1 MDERSLIQRERLLS
15 QQRQSSC
22 FESLD
27 ETLPLSSFFETHP
40 YKQFVEFCET
50 CRRFRYV
57 GICYGPA
64 GVGKTIAARLY
75 AQWDAVEPLLLR
87 TGVRMPV
94 QGVELLYP
102 RVALYTPGPKV
113 NARQIESDVAMLLWS
128 LQHLEKIALHQHLE
142 VAATDEQSFSEQ
154 LELLIIDNVHQL
166 DPVCMNVVQGIY
178 DRYRIGV
185 ALLGDEVLVEK
196 HLKRL
201 EHLRVRVG
209 DVRPFFVLSKKEVSE
224 MIPHFL
230 SQLNLDWSAPEGLT
244 LEQVTKDIYSATS
257 GNLGLMRHFLT
268 QIVVHLQKQKS
279 AIITSQIVHQAY
291 ARLRMQ

>member
-15 QQRQSSC
+15 QQRQNTC

-27 ETLPLSSFFETHP
+27 ETLPLTSFFDTHP
-40 YKQFVEFCET
+40 YRQFVAFCET

-87 TGVRMPV
+87 AGVRMPV
-94 QGVELLYP
+94 QGAELVYP
-102 RVALYTPGPKV
+102 RVAFYTPGPMVKPK
-113 NARQIESDVAMLLWS
+113 QIENDVSMLLWS

-142 VAATDEQSFSEQ
+142 VAAADEKPGSEQ
-154 LELLIIDNVHQL
+154 IELLIIDNVHQL
-166 DPVCMNVVQGIY
+166 DPVCMNVVQGLY
-178 DRYRIGV
+178 DRYRIGI

-224 MIPHFL
+224 MIPHVL
-230 SQLNLDWSAPEGLT
+230 SQVQLDWSASGGLT
-244 LEQVTKDIYSATS
+244 LEQLTEDMYGATN
-257 GNLGLMRHFLT
+257 GNLSLMRHFLT
-268 QIVVHLQKQKS
+268 QIVVHLEAQKS
-279 AIITSQIVHQAY
+279 AIITSQIVQQAY

>member
-15 QQRQSSC
+15 QQRQNIC
-22 FESLD
+22 FESSD

-113 NARQIESDVAMLLWS
+113 SPRQIESDVAMLLWS

-142 VAATDEQSFSEQ
+142 VTATDEQTFSEQ

-166 DPVCMNVVQGIY
+166 DLVCMNVVQGLY

-230 SQLNLDWSAPEGLT
+230 SQLKLDWSAPEGLT
-244 LEQVTKDIYSATS
+244 LEQVTEDIYSATS

-268 QIVVHLQKQKS
+268 QIVVHLQRQKS